1 MWQVQNDVVIVVA
14 VGTFVYQHTPNEW
27 IDRGSVEEKLKKGQ
41 KFVDSLGGKYEWKR
55 QSSEYG

>member
-1 MWQVQNDVVIVVA
+1 MQNDVVIVVA

-41 KFVDSLGGKYEWKR
+41 KFVDSLGGKYE
-55 QSSEYG
+55 